1 MTFLEKS
8 EGSTLKQR
16 PLLLYFFVW
25 LIKNQIV
32 LVMILWM
39 KAFNFLKVK
48 IIKIAIDNRRIK
60 HTKTEL

>member
-48 IIKIAIDNRRIK
+48 MIKIAIDNRRIK